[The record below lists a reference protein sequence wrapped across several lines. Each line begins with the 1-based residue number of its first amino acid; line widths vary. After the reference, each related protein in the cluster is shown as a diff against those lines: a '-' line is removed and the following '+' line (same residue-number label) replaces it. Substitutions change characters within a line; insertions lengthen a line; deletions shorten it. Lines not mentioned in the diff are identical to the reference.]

1 MKRLCRLAV
10 ICIFMLFCEMVVPAS
25 VHAAETNAQIDS
37 RMTSIS
43 TYRTELSISS
53 DGSAS
58 ITGLVRGKTGVTS
71 TYVKVILQ
79 KKVSGVWIDVESW
92 EDSSNT
98 RSTTIAETYQIS
110 RGTYRVSMTCSADGE
125 TKTATSAER
134 TY

>member
-10 ICIFMLFCEMVVPAS
+10 ICIFMLFCEMVVPVS
-25 VHAAETNAQIDS
+25 VHAAETNVQIDS

-43 TYRTELSISS
+43 TYSTELSISS

-58 ITGLVRGKTGVTS
+58 ITGFVRGKTGVTS
-71 TYVKVILQ
+71 TYVKVTLQ

-98 RSTTIAETYQIS
+98 RSTTITETYQIS

>member
-10 ICIFMLFCEMVVPAS
+10 ICIFMLFCEMVVPVS
-25 VHAAETNAQIDS
+25 VHAAETNVQIDS

-43 TYRTELSISS
+43 TYSTELSIF
-53 DGSAS
+53 SAS
-58 ITGLVRGKTGVTS
+58 ITGFVRGKTGVTS
-71 TYVKVILQ
+71 TYVKVTPQ

-98 RSTTIAETYQIS
+98 RSTTITETYQIS

-125 TKTATSAER
+125 TKIVTSVENV
-134 TY
+134 